1 MDSAIL
7 SATAALAGSLVG
19 GISTLA
25 ASWLTQREQF
35 RAQTLVQE
43 AVNRQAVYAEF
54 IVEASRRLT
63 EAWSHHAE
71 SPEVV
76 AGLYS
81 AAERMRLTSSPK
93 VVRSAEQVIRGV
105 MEAYA
110 APDRTFGEFQERL
123 EIEIERDPLRE
134 FSNACRADLSAL
146 RPLRS
151 GRPKERL
158 GLLSGFPILA
168 GGKKEGDRFRD
179 MRADL
184 GVQGIQVVPEQRP

>member
-43 AVNRQAVYAEF
+43 AVNRQGLYAEF

-63 EAWSHHAE
+63 EAWCHHAE
-71 SPEVV
+71 TPEVV

-81 AAERMRLTSSPK
+81 VAERMRLTSSTE
-93 VVRSAEQVIRGV
+93 VIRRAEQVIRGV
-105 MEAYA
+105 IEAYA
-110 APDRTFGEFQERL
+110 APDRTFGEFQDSI
-123 EIEIERDPLRE
+123 EIQIERDPLRE
-134 FSNACRADLSAL
+134 FSDACRADLRAL
-146 RPLRS
+146 RR
-151 GRPKERL
+151 
-158 GLLSGFPILA
+158 
-168 GGKKEGDRFRD
+168 
-179 MRADL
+179 
-184 GVQGIQVVPEQRP
+184 

>member
-105 MEAYA
+105 IEAYA

-134 FSNACRADLSAL
+134 FSDACRADLSAL

-151 GRPKERL
+151 GRPKEAPRL
-158 GLLSGFPILA
+158 TERLPDA
-168 GGKKEGDRFRD
+168 HRR
-179 MRADL
+179 
-184 GVQGIQVVPEQRP
+184 